1 MTARAKTGVDD
12 PAALAPSTAVSYLLA
27 LFDYLRLRQIDATEL
42 QRSLNVDLNDRD
54 ARVSELEAAELFNR
68 AAVLAQDPDLGVHV
82 AEHIR
87 PGHYGVLG
95 YVAMA
100 CTTLGEAMLAQQRY
114 QGLVITVAP
123 VDVRID
129 AEAIV
134 LSWNRSTD
142 LRYRQLAE
150 FNLAGMLTFVRW
162 ITGQAISPLGVDFT
176 YEAPQRLDEQRRVF
190 ACPIRFRQDSYRMI
204 VPKSWQGLGL
214 IQPDPAMRQLMD
226 RLAQQQLL
234 TLTRTDDPLVR
245 ARRLIAQR
253 LGDGELELSHVASAL
268 HVSPRTFQRKLQ
280 EHGESFTQL
289 VDGVRKEMAERY
301 LEDAS
306 LSLTDIA
313 FLLGYSAQSAFAR
326 AARGSGARE
335 RGSRDRRFRSLT
347 SGGARRSDVAGIE
360 TKVLT

>member
-162 ITGQAISPLGVDFT
+162 ITGQAISPLGVDF
-176 YEAPQRLDEQRRVF
+176 
-190 ACPIRFRQDSYRMI
+190 
-204 VPKSWQGLGL
+204 G
-214 IQPDPAMRQLMD
+214 
-226 RLAQQQLL
+226 
-234 TLTRTDDPLVR
+234 
-245 ARRLIAQR
+245 
-253 LGDGELELSHVASAL
+253 
-268 HVSPRTFQRKLQ
+268 VS
-280 EHGESFTQL
+280 SFSVQ
-289 VDGVRKEMAERY
+289 
-301 LEDAS
+301 
-306 LSLTDIA
+306 
-313 FLLGYSAQSAFAR
+313 
-326 AARGSGARE
+326 
-335 RGSRDRRFRSLT
+335 
-347 SGGARRSDVAGIE
+347 
-360 TKVLT
+360 

>member
-129 AEAIV
+129 ADEGETASGKVAGRHTVGEPLAPPIRKACTRQAPRQFRGV
-134 LSWNRSTD
+134 TPSWPFRPHRKLPWRSHPC
-142 LRYRQLAE
+142 RP
-150 FNLAGMLTFVRW
+150 V
-162 ITGQAISPLGVDFT
+162 GQGDVLGVRDSHQRCDQPPLARWRFVKHPFQE
-176 YEAPQRLDEQRRVF
+176 EA
-190 ACPIRFRQDSYRMI
+190 
-204 VPKSWQGLGL
+204 
-214 IQPDPAMRQLMD
+214 
-226 RLAQQQLL
+226 
-234 TLTRTDDPLVR
+234 
-245 ARRLIAQR
+245 
-253 LGDGELELSHVASAL
+253 
-268 HVSPRTFQRKLQ
+268 
-280 EHGESFTQL
+280 
-289 VDGVRKEMAERY
+289 
-301 LEDAS
+301 
-306 LSLTDIA
+306 
-313 FLLGYSAQSAFAR
+313 
-326 AARGSGARE
+326 
-335 RGSRDRRFRSLT
+335 
-347 SGGARRSDVAGIE
+347 
-360 TKVLT
+360 

>member
-123 VDVRID
+123 D
-129 AEAIV
+129 AVWRTSIFSV
-134 LSWNRSTD
+134 CPSSWLCT
-142 LRYRQLAE
+142 
-150 FNLAGMLTFVRW
+150 
-162 ITGQAISPLGVDFT
+162 
-176 YEAPQRLDEQRRVF
+176 
-190 ACPIRFRQDSYRMI
+190 
-204 VPKSWQGLGL
+204 
-214 IQPDPAMRQLMD
+214 
-226 RLAQQQLL
+226 RLAAC
-234 TLTRTDDPLVR
+234 TACSKPRC
-245 ARRLIAQR
+245 
-253 LGDGELELSHVASAL
+253 ASA
-268 HVSPRTFQRKLQ
+268 
-280 EHGESFTQL
+280 
-289 VDGVRKEMAERY
+289 
-301 LEDAS
+301 
-306 LSLTDIA
+306 
-313 FLLGYSAQSAFAR
+313 SAR
-326 AARGSGARE
+326 
-335 RGSRDRRFRSLT
+335 
-347 SGGARRSDVAGIE
+347 
-360 TKVLT
+360 